1 VQTSVRQRSP
11 YSAVQRSAVQRS
23 AAHCTI
29 VSCAR
34 ARGSVSTSTTLS
46 THGYVAAA
54 QVRSVRHQ
62 SHTHPVCSTHGPLRT
77 DCDRLAA
84 VTGLPHCVTHRATH
98 CALPTTRCA
107 AACGRPQQ
115 PHCSLLVVAHT
126 QHTQQRPLTALI
138 CTRIWWLNWTVASVD
153 CRMTPVRSPSAS
165 SASHPSINRRRSAAA
180 AAETDAT
187 EVAAAA
193 AASCRFAT
201 RRSVAQRCAC
211 GIARCPQCV
220 HAPSY
225 PCWLRI
231 LCTAD
236 AEYSKE
242 APMH

>member
-1 VQTSVRQRSP
+1 MTGSLLSQACRTVSLTELRT
-11 YSAVQRSAVQRS
+11 
-23 AAHCTI
+23 AHC
-29 VSCAR
+29 R
-34 ARGSVSTSTTLS
+34 L
-46 THGYVAAA
+46 HAA
-54 QVRSVRHQ
+54 QRRVV
-62 SHTHPVCSTHGPLRT
+62 GPK
-77 DCDRLAA
+77 
-84 VTGLPHCVTHRATH
+84 
-98 CALPTTRCA
+98 
-107 AACGRPQQ
+107 Q
-115 PHCSLLVVAHT
+115 PHCSLLIVAHT
-126 QHTQQRPLTALI
+126 QHTQQRPRTALI
-138 CTRIWWLNWTVASVD
+138 CTRIWWLKWTVASVD

-236 AEYSKE
+236 AEYSKI